1 VETFASSLIIILL
14 VMKVRERKKDFLN
27 GASAVVV
34 VAAAAAPDDDDD
46 DDTGLSEWQLAGAV
60 VLTLFSS
67 SRAAPGWAR
76 LLLRWAT
83 HCGCRQVNHL
93 CM

>member
-27 GASAVVV
+27 GATAVVV
-34 VAAAAAPDDDDD
+34 VAAAAPDDDDD